1 MEILSGRCLT
11 FLTVLLVAASLA
23 GAFGVAA
30 TGDLR
35 PPAADAARSGDAG
48 TPDPARASAEVALA
62 KEAESGGDVAGA
74 LAHYRAATLLDPR
87 IVDPRSPEFLGPA
100 FETRLKGWI
109 AAGKRGDPAGGAKA
123 RSDAAFLFRRMYGGC
138 G

>member
-1 MEILSGRCLT
+1 MWLT
-11 FLTVLLVAASLA
+11 YLAVLLAAASLA
-23 GAFGVAA
+23 GALGVAA

-48 TPDPARASAEVALA
+48 IRDPAGASAEVALA
-62 KEAESGGDVAGA
+62 KEAESGGDVARA
-74 LAHYRAATLLDPR
+74 LAHYRSATLLDPR

-109 AAGKRGDPAGGAKA
+109 ATGKRGDPAGGAKA

>member
-1 MEILSGRCLT
+1 MRLT
-11 FLTVLLVAASLA
+11 YLAVLLAAASLA
-23 GAFGVAA
+23 GAAGVAA

-62 KEAESGGDVAGA
+62 KEAESGGDAAGA
-74 LAHYRAATLLDPR
+74 LAHYRAAALLDSR

-109 AAGKRGDPAGGAKA
+109 AAGKRGEPAGGAKA